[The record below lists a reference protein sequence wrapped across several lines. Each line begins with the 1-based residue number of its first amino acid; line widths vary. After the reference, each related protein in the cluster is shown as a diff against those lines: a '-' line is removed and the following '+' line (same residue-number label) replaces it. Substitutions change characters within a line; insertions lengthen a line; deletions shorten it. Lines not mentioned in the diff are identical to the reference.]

1 MIFFLIAAVIT
12 IAYSI
17 HQYIKYYSFSRI
29 WDWFKS
35 EFLLTAF
42 STCAVALMIS
52 GSLAI
57 IYCDVPSSEEHSAIE
72 VENYHELKPMSE
84 NTYIQWG
91 SDNSAIV
98 LLDNGY
104 YQTYELDNSSVFIKT
119 CADGEVPNVKTIN
132 YTKYNDYR
140 KWLCLWNGLNSETII
155 TLPPGICKPIT

>member
-1 MIFFLIAAVIT
+1 MIFFLLAANIT

-17 HQYIKYYSFSRI
+17 YQYINYYNFSRI

-35 EFLLTAF
+35 EFLMT
-42 STCAVALMIS
+42 VALMIS
-52 GSLAI
+52 GLLAK
-57 IYCDVPSSEEHSAIE
+57 IYCDVPSSKEHSVIE

-84 NTYIQWG
+84 DTYIQWG

-119 CADGEVPNVKTIN
+119 CTDGEVPNVKTIN
-132 YTKYNDYR
+132 YKKYDDYR
-140 KWLCLWNGLNSETII
+140 QWLCLWNALNSETII

>member
-1 MIFFLIAAVIT
+1 MIFFLLAAVIT

-29 WDWFKS
+29 WNWFKS

-52 GSLAI
+52 GLLAK
-57 IYCDVPSSEEHSAIE
+57 IYCDVPSSKEHSVIE

-91 SDNSAIV
+91 SDKSAIV

-132 YTKYNDYR
+132 YKKYNDYR
-140 KWLCLWNGLNSETII
+140 QWLCLWNAIDDETVI

>member
-1 MIFFLIAAVIT
+1 MIFCLIAAVIT
-12 IAYSI
+12 IVYSI

-35 EFLLTAF
+35 EFLLTAL

-52 GSLAI
+52 GLLAI
-57 IYCDVPSSEEHSAIE
+57 VYCDSPSSKENSVIE
-72 VENYHELKPMSE
+72 VENYHELKPMSK

-132 YTKYNDYR
+132 YTKYDDYR
-140 KWLCLWNGLNSETII
+140 QWFCLWNAIDNETVI

>member
-12 IAYSI
+12 IVYSI
-17 HQYIKYYSFSRI
+17 HQYVKYYSFSRI
-29 WDWFKS
+29 RNWFKS
-35 EFLLTAF
+35 EFLMTAF

-52 GSLAI
+52 GLLAI
-57 IYCDVPSSEEHSAIE
+57 IYCDSPSSKENSVIE

-132 YTKYNDYR
+132 YKKYNDYR
-140 KWLCLWNGLNSETII
+140 KWLCLWNALDSETII

>member
-29 WDWFKS
+29 WDWFKN
-35 EFLLTAF
+35 EFLGAAF
-42 STCAVALMIS
+42 ATCGVAIIIS
-52 GSLAI
+52 GLLAVL
-57 IYCDVPSSEEHSAIE
+57 YCDSPSSKENSVIE

-84 NTYIQWG
+84 DTYIQWG

-140 KWLCLWNGLNSETII
+140 QWFCLWNALNSETII

>member
-17 HQYIKYYSFSRI
+17 HQYVKYYSFSRI
-29 WDWFKS
+29 WEWFKTD
-35 EFLLTAF
+35 FLWTAF
-42 STCAVALMIS
+42 ATCMVALILS
-52 GSLAI
+52 CVLAVI
-57 IYCDVPSSEEHSAIE
+57 NCDVPSSKEHSVIE

-84 NTYIQWG
+84 DTYIQWG

-132 YTKYNDYR
+132 YKGYNDYR
-140 KWLCLWNGLNSETII
+140 RWLCLWNALDSETVI

>member
-1 MIFFLIAAVIT
+1 MIFCLIAAVIT

-35 EFLLTAF
+35 EFLLTAL

-52 GSLAI
+52 GLLAI
-57 IYCDVPSSEEHSAIE
+57 VYCDSPSSKENSVIE

-84 NTYIQWG
+84 DTYIQWG

-104 YQTYELDNSSVFIKT
+104 YQTYELNNSSVFIKT

-132 YTKYNDYR
+132 YTKYDDYR
-140 KWLCLWNGLNSETII
+140 QWFCLWNAIDDETVI

>member
-1 MIFFLIAAVIT
+1 MIFFLIAAIIT

-17 HQYIKYYSFSRI
+17 HRYIKYYSFSRI
-29 WDWFKS
+29 WDWFMS

-52 GSLAI
+52 GLLAI
-57 IYCDVPSSEEHSAIE
+57 VYCDSPSSKENSVIE

-104 YQTYELDNSSVFIKT
+104 YQTYELDNNSVFIKT

-132 YTKYNDYR
+132 YKKYNDYR
-140 KWLCLWNGLNSETII
+140 QWLCLWNATDDETII

>member
-1 MIFFLIAAVIT
+1 MIFFLLAVVIT

-42 STCAVALMIS
+42 STCAVALMIN
-52 GSLAI
+52 GLLAI
-57 IYCDVPSSEEHSAIE
+57 IYCDVESSKEHSVIE

-84 NTYIQWG
+84 DTYIQWG

-104 YQTYELDNSSVFIKT
+104 YQTYELDNNSVFIKT

-132 YTKYNDYR
+132 YKKYNDYR
-140 KWLCLWNGLNSETII
+140 QWLCLWNALRDETII

>member
-1 MIFFLIAAVIT
+1 MIFFLLAAVIT
-12 IAYSI
+12 ITYSI
-17 HQYIKYYSFSRI
+17 HEYVKYYSFSRI

-52 GSLAI
+52 GLLAK
-57 IYCDVPSSEEHSAIE
+57 IYCDVPSSKEHSVIE

-84 NTYIQWG
+84 DTYIQWG

-132 YTKYNDYR
+132 YKKYNDYR
-140 KWLCLWNGLNSETII
+140 QWLCLWNALSDETII

>member
-1 MIFFLIAAVIT
+1 MIFFLLAANIT

-17 HQYIKYYSFSRI
+17 YQYIKYYSFSRI

-52 GSLAI
+52 GLLSVIFSCAP
-57 IYCDVPSSEEHSAIE
+57 DSKEHSIIE
-72 VENYHELKPMSE
+72 IENYHELKPMAE
-84 NTYIQWG
+84 DTYIQWG
-91 SDNSAIV
+91 SYNSAIV

-104 YQTYELDNSSVFIKT
+104 YQTYELDNSCVFIKT

-132 YTKYNDYR
+132 YTKYDDYR
-140 KWLCLWNGLNSETII
+140 QWFCLWNDIDDETII

>member
-12 IAYSI
+12 IVYSI

-29 WDWFKS
+29 WNWFKS
-35 EFLLTAF
+35 EFLMTAF

-52 GSLAI
+52 FLLAV
-57 IYCDVPSSEEHSAIE
+57 IYCDSPSSKEHSVIE

-84 NTYIQWG
+84 DTYIQWG

-104 YQTYELDNSSVFIKT
+104 YQTYELDNNSVFIKT

-140 KWLCLWNGLNSETII
+140 QWLCLWNALNNATII

>member
-12 IAYSI
+12 IIYSI
-17 HQYIKYYSFSRI
+17 HQYVKYYSFSRI
-29 WDWFKS
+29 WYWFKN

-52 GSLAI
+52 FLLTVVYRDS
-57 IYCDVPSSEEHSAIE
+57 PSSKEHSVIE
-72 VENYHELKPMSE
+72 VENYHKLKPMSE
-84 NTYIQWG
+84 DTYIQWG
-91 SDNSAIV
+91 SNNSAIV

-104 YQTYELDNSSVFIKT
+104 YQTYELDNNSVFIKT

-140 KWLCLWNGLNSETII
+140 QWLCLWNALNNETII

>member
-12 IAYSI
+12 IVYSI

-52 GSLAI
+52 GLLAI
-57 IYCDVPSSEEHSAIE
+57 IYCDVPSSEEHSVIE

-84 NTYIQWG
+84 DTYIQWG

-140 KWLCLWNGLNSETII
+140 KWICLWNALNSETII

>member
-12 IAYSI
+12 IACSI

-29 WDWFKS
+29 WDWFKN
-35 EFLLTAF
+35 EFLWAAF
-42 STCAVALMIS
+42 STCTIALVIS
-52 GSLAI
+52 GLLAI
-57 IYCDVPSSEEHSAIE
+57 VYCDSPSSKENSVIE

-84 NTYIQWG
+84 DTYIQWG

-140 KWLCLWNGLNSETII
+140 QWFCLWNEIDDETFI

>member
-1 MIFFLIAAVIT
+1 MIFFLLAANIT

-17 HQYIKYYSFSRI
+17 YQYIKYYNFSRI
-29 WDWFKS
+29 WEWFKS

-52 GSLAI
+52 GLLAI
-57 IYCDVPSSEEHSAIE
+57 IYCVVPSSKEHSVIE

-84 NTYIQWG
+84 DTYIQWG

-140 KWLCLWNGLNSETII
+140 QWICLWNAIDDETVI

>member
-12 IAYSI
+12 IVYSI
-17 HQYIKYYSFSRI
+17 HQYVKYYSFSRI
-29 WDWFKS
+29 WNWFKS

-52 GSLAI
+52 FLLAVV
-57 IYCDVPSSEEHSAIE
+57 YCDSPSSKEHSVIE

-84 NTYIQWG
+84 DTYIQWG

-98 LLDNGY
+98 LLDNDY

-132 YTKYNDYR
+132 YKKYNDYR
-140 KWLCLWNGLNSETII
+140 QWLCLCNALNSETII

>member
-12 IAYSI
+12 ITYSI
-17 HQYIKYYSFSRI
+17 HRYIKYYSFSRI
-29 WDWFKS
+29 WDWFMS

-52 GSLAI
+52 GLLAI
-57 IYCDVPSSEEHSAIE
+57 IYCDVPSSEEHSVIE

-84 NTYIQWG
+84 DTYIQWG

-104 YQTYELDNSSVFIKT
+104 YQTYELDNRSVFIKT

-132 YTKYNDYR
+132 YTKYDDYR
-140 KWLCLWNGLNSETII
+140 QWFCLWNAIDDETVI
-155 TLPPGICKPIT
+155 TLPPGVCKPIT

>member
-1 MIFFLIAAVIT
+1 MIFFLLAANIT

-17 HQYIKYYSFSRI
+17 YQYINYYNFSRI
-29 WDWFKS
+29 WNWFNN
-35 EFLLTAF
+35 EFLMTAF
-42 STCAVALMIS
+42 STCVVALMIS
-52 GSLAI
+52 GLLAK
-57 IYCDVPSSEEHSAIE
+57 IYCDVPSSKEHSVIE

-84 NTYIQWG
+84 DTYIQWG

-119 CADGEVPNVKTIN
+119 CVDGEVPNVKTIN
-132 YTKYNDYR
+132 YKKYDDYR
-140 KWLCLWNGLNSETII
+140 QWLCLWNALNDETII

>member
-1 MIFFLIAAVIT
+1 MIFFLLAAVIT
-12 IAYSI
+12 IADSI
-17 HQYIKYYSFSRI
+17 HQYIKYYSFSKI
-29 WDWFKS
+29 WKWFKV
-35 EFLLTAF
+35 EFLPAAF
-42 STCAVALMIS
+42 VTCAVAFIIS
-52 GSLAI
+52 SLLSV
-57 IYCDVPSSEEHSAIE
+57 IYCCIPSSKEHSVIE

-91 SDNSAIV
+91 SNNSAIV

-132 YTKYNDYR
+132 YKKYNDYR
-140 KWLCLWNGLNSETII
+140 QWLCLWNAIDDETVI

>member
-12 IAYSI
+12 IVYSI

-29 WDWFKS
+29 WNWFKTD
-35 EFLLTAF
+35 FLWMAF
-42 STCAVALMIS
+42 ATCMVALIIS
-52 GSLAI
+52 CLLAV
-57 IYCDVPSSEEHSAIE
+57 IYYDVPSSKEHSVIE

-84 NTYIQWG
+84 DTYIQWG

-132 YTKYNDYR
+132 YKRYNDYR
-140 KWLCLWNGLNSETII
+140 RWLCLWNALDSETII
-155 TLPPGICKPIT
+155 TLPPGVCKPIT

>member
-17 HQYIKYYSFSRI
+17 YQYVKYYNFSRI
-29 WDWFKS
+29 RNWFKS
-35 EFLLTAF
+35 EFLTTAF
-42 STCAVALMIS
+42 STCAVALILS
-52 GSLAI
+52 GLLTV
-57 IYCDVPSSEEHSAIE
+57 IYYDVPSSKEHSVIE

-91 SDNSAIV
+91 NDNSAIV

-119 CADGEVPNVKTIN
+119 CADGEIPNVKTIN
-132 YTKYNDYR
+132 YKKYDDYR
-140 KWLCLWNGLNSETII
+140 QWLCLCNALDDETII

>member
-1 MIFFLIAAVIT
+1 MIFFLLAMNIT

-17 HQYIKYYSFSRI
+17 YQYIKYYSFSRI
-29 WDWFKS
+29 WKWFKT
-35 EFLLTAF
+35 EFLMTAF

-52 GSLAI
+52 GLLAV
-57 IYCDVPSSEEHSAIE
+57 IYCDVPSSKEHSVIE

-84 NTYIQWG
+84 DTYIQWC

-119 CADGEVPNVKTIN
+119 CTDGEVPNVKTIN
-132 YTKYNDYR
+132 YKKYDDYR
-140 KWLCLWNGLNSETII
+140 QWICLWNTLDSETII

>member
-1 MIFFLIAAVIT
+1 MIFFLLAANIT

-17 HQYIKYYSFSRI
+17 YQYINYYNFSRI
-29 WDWFKS
+29 WDWFKG
-35 EFLLTAF
+35 EFLMTAF

-52 GSLAI
+52 GLLAK
-57 IYCDVPSSEEHSAIE
+57 IYCDVPSSKEHSVIE

-84 NTYIQWG
+84 DTYIQWG

-98 LLDNGY
+98 LLDNDY
-104 YQTYELDNSSVFIKT
+104 YQTYELDNSSVFIKA

-132 YTKYNDYR
+132 YTKYDDYR
-140 KWLCLWNGLNSETII
+140 QWICLWNDLRDETII

>member
-12 IAYSI
+12 IVYSI
-17 HQYIKYYSFSRI
+17 YQYVKYYSFSRI
-29 WDWFKS
+29 WKWFKS

-52 GSLAI
+52 FLLAVV
-57 IYCDVPSSEEHSAIE
+57 YCDSPSSKENSVIE

-84 NTYIQWG
+84 DTYIQWG

-140 KWLCLWNGLNSETII
+140 QWLCLWNALNNETII

>member
-1 MIFFLIAAVIT
+1 MIFFLLAANIT

-17 HQYIKYYSFSRI
+17 YQYINYYNFSRI

-35 EFLLTAF
+35 EFLMTAF

-52 GSLAI
+52 GLLAK
-57 IYCDVPSSEEHSAIE
+57 IYCDVPSSKEHSVIE

-84 NTYIQWG
+84 DTYIQWG

-119 CADGEVPNVKTIN
+119 CADGEVPNVKIIN
-132 YTKYNDYR
+132 YKRYNDYR
-140 KWLCLWNGLNSETII
+140 RWLCLWNALNSETII

>member
-12 IAYSI
+12 IACSI
-17 HQYIKYYSFSRI
+17 HQYVKYYSFSRI
-29 WDWFKS
+29 WKWFKN
-35 EFLLTAF
+35 EFLGAAF
-42 STCAVALMIS
+42 STCTIALMIS
-52 GSLAI
+52 TLLAA
-57 IYCDVPSSEEHSAIE
+57 IYCDVPSSKEHSVIE

-84 NTYIQWG
+84 DTYIQWG

-104 YQTYELDNSSVFIKT
+104 YQTYDLDNSSIFIKT

-140 KWLCLWNGLNSETII
+140 QWFCLWNALNNETII